1 MARAAQPGP
10 LTPLIRPARI
20 EDAAGLC
27 QLLGVLG
34 YPCTVAEAE
43 ERVLALREDVNQTLL
58 VADWAGVLAGL
69 VCCDVSYYL
78 PLGAATCRITALA
91 AECPKILYAI
101 GAQLSKRLL
110 DTSRKASRLAFLD
123 VAGRIAR
130 TLDDLTRE
138 PDAMSHPQGTQI
150 RVSRQELA
158 RIVGCSR
165 EMAGRVLKQLQEQG
179 KLHARGKTV
188 VVYGTR

>member
-91 AECPKILYAI
+91 VSDAAQRQGIGRLLLREAEVLARASGAI
-101 GAQLSKRLL
+101 RIELTSASHRQDAHVFYRACGYQDGALRFVKRL
-110 DTSRKASRLAFLD
+110 
-123 VAGRIAR
+123 G
-130 TLDDLTRE
+130 
-138 PDAMSHPQGTQI
+138 DA
-150 RVSRQELA
+150 
-158 RIVGCSR
+158 
-165 EMAGRVLKQLQEQG
+165 
-179 KLHARGKTV
+179 
-188 VVYGTR
+188 